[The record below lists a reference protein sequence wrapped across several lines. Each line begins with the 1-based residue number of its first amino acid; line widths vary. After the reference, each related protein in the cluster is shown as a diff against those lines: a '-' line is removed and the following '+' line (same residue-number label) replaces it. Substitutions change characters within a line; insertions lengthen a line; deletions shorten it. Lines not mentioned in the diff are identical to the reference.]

1 MDFMEFLQRRESSE
15 ITRSRAKKSCRL
27 RKKTIPAIDF
37 GWQFRGGNF
46 GVAISGWPFWVAQR
60 FSAAI
65 TDLVLNGGF
74 SR

>member
-1 MDFMEFLQRRESSE
+1 LQAAEKNDSGYRFWV
-15 ITRSRAKKSCRL
+15 
-27 RKKTIPAIDF
+27 AIS

>member
-1 MDFMEFLQRRESSE
+1 MDFRDFLQRRESSE
-15 ITRSRAKKSCRL
+15 ITRFPRYKVLARCGKVDSAV
-27 RKKTIPAIDF
+27 DF
-37 GWQFRGGNF
+37 GWQ
-46 GVAISGWPFWVAQR
+46 FWVAQR